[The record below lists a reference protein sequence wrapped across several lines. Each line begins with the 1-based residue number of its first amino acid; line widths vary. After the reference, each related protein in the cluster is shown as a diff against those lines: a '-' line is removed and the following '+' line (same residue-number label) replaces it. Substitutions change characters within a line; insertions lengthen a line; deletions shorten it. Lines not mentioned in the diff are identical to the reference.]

1 MKIITICGSLKF
13 KQEILEMGEYLQLQG
28 NCVLLP
34 IFPTRNYS
42 NEDVLAMGQMHK
54 EKIKLSDAIF
64 VVNVGGYIGNSTQS
78 EIEFAEKLGKEI
90 IYFSEQNQ

>member
-90 IYFSEQNQ
+90 IYFNEQNQ